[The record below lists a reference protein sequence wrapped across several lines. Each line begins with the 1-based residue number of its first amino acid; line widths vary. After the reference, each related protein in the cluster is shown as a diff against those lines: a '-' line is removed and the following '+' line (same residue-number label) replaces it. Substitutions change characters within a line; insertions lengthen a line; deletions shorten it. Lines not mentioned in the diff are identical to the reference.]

1 MRVFIVACLVATMIA
16 VGAAA
21 VLDHFVQ
28 ESSSTAFTE
37 PSAEFSVTTREVIAD
52 SLQIFRWL
60 AMRPALVVQ
69 C

>member
-1 MRVFIVACLVATMIA
+1 MRAFIVACFAAFMIA

-37 PSAEFSVTTREVIAD
+37 PSVRI
-52 SLQIFRWL
+52 
-60 AMRPALVVQ
+60 
-69 C
+69 

>member
-1 MRVFIVACLVATMIA
+1 MRVFIVACLVVTMVA

-37 PSAEFSVTTREVIAD
+37 PSARI
-52 SLQIFRWL
+52 
-60 AMRPALVVQ
+60 
-69 C
+69 

>member
-1 MRVFIVACLVATMIA
+1 MRAFIVVFFAAIMIA

-37 PSAEFSVTTREVIAD
+37 PSARI
-52 SLQIFRWL
+52 
-60 AMRPALVVQ
+60 
-69 C
+69 

>member
-16 VGAAA
+16 AGAAA

-37 PSAEFSVTTREVIAD
+37 PSARI
-52 SLQIFRWL
+52 
-60 AMRPALVVQ
+60 
-69 C
+69 